1 MEKFY
6 FTVNN
11 KGEFETFDSNNERI
25 NSPVSIKT
33 LEKAYS
39 EGFMAFVKPKIRWI
53 KIRRDDF
60 DGPWET
66 NNKKDW
72 SNYRKYGTNDEV
84 KIKEWLKRYK
94 ETKNN

>member
-1 MEKFY
+1 
-6 FTVNN
+6 
-11 KGEFETFDSNNERI
+11 
-25 NSPVSIKT
+25 
-33 LEKAYS
+33 
-39 EGFMAFVKPKIRWI
+39 MAFVKPKIRWI

-72 SNYRKYGTNDEV
+72 RNYRKYGTNDEV

-94 ETKNN
+94 ETKDN